1 MKYAMGIDI
10 GSTTSKGIIL
20 NDRREIVSSFLV
32 HAGTG
37 TGGPQQVRSTLLSEA
52 GLTEA
57 DIGYTVVTGYG
68 RNTYEPADARMSEMS
83 CHARGTHE
91 LFPGARTVIDIGGQ
105 DAKVLRLDGNG
116 RLISFLMNDKCAA
129 GTGRFLEVMA
139 AILQMDVSDLEK
151 QAALTEETLEIS
163 STCTVFAESEVISQ
177 LAKGAEIPALIRGI
191 CRSVAVRTAA
201 LARRAGIEEQVCM
214 SGGVAGNGG
223 VRQALEKELGVT
235 IRYSPLAQLAGALG
249 AAHYAM
255 DRAEKGV
262 IGHE

>member
-1 MKYAMGIDI
+1 MKQYYVGIDI
-10 GSTTSKGIIL
+10 GSTASKVAVLCDGAL
-20 NDRREIVSSFLV
+20 ADAFVLPTGWNGRETARQIYGML
-32 HAGTG
+32 
-37 TGGPQQVRSTLLSEA
+37 QQK
-52 GLTEA
+52 
-57 DIGYTVVTGYG
+57 GYTDNMRCVATGYG
-68 RNTYEPADARMSEMS
+68 RISVPYADKAVTEIT
-83 CHARGTHE
+83 CHGRGACYVHGTE
-91 LFPGARTVIDIGGQ
+91 NLTVIDIGGQ
-105 DAKVLRLDGNG
+105 DTKLILVEDGMVKDF
-116 RLISFLMNDKCAA
+116 IMNDKCSA